1 MPQSVKSGIIS
12 ERLGKQMSEIPET
25 DQWLLSGNCEVCRRR
40 NYCNKPCTK
49 GKRRRKIEVR
59 MMVAEVMVR
68 VMTGKE

>member
-1 MPQSVKSGIIS
+1 
-12 ERLGKQMSEIPET
+12 MSEIPET

-49 GKRRRKIEVR
+49 GKRRREIEVR
-59 MMVAEVMVR
+59 MMVAEAMVR